1 MPIVVHMKSLKL
13 ITLLLAV
20 FALVNCGSSEL
31 GKKAAGEL
39 CTCLSGFNPDSEE
52 IEELSKGMDCLTNM
66 MGNEAYANLG
76 ESDVMGAMG
85 EQCPAE
91 KAKFEKLT
99 SEE

>member
-1 MPIVVHMKSLKL
+1 MKVLRI

-39 CTCLSGFNPDSEE
+39 CTCLSGFNPDSED
-52 IEELSKGMDCLTNM
+52 IDELSKGMECLTSL
-66 MGNEAYANLG
+66 MGNEAYENLSEG
-76 ESDVMGAMG
+76 DVLGAMG

-99 SEE
+99 AEE

>member
-1 MPIVVHMKSLKL
+1 MKTVRI

-39 CTCLSGFNPDSEE
+39 CTCLSGFNPDSED
-52 IEELSKGMDCLTNM
+52 IDELSKGMECLTTM
-66 MGNEAYANLG
+66 MGNEAYANLS
-76 ESDVMGAMG
+76 ESDVTGAMA

-91 KAKFEKLT
+91 KAKFDKMT
-99 SEE
+99 AEE

>member
-1 MPIVVHMKSLKL
+1 MKIVRL

-39 CTCLSGFNPDSEE
+39 CTCLSGFNPDSQD
-52 IEELSKGMDCLTNM
+52 IDELGKGMDCITSLM
-66 MGNEAYANLG
+66 ENEAYASLSTG
-76 ESDVMGAMG
+76 DVKDAMA

-91 KAKFEKLT
+91 KAKFEKMT
-99 SEE
+99 AEE